1 MSHSNHLNLYY
12 PYTNPKGCDLMR
24 TLEEIR
30 EQYKRKDML
39 LTGMEDKP
47 VQLPAETIK
56 EMKDFY
62 KYFIKPTRERVF
74 ARYKWE

>member
-1 MSHSNHLNLYY
+1 
-12 PYTNPKGCDLMR
+12 MR
-24 TLEEIR
+24 TFEEIR

-47 VQLPAETIK
+47 VQFPLEVIK
-56 EMKDFY
+56 EMNDFY
-62 KYFIKPTRERVF
+62 KDFIKPTRERVF